1 MASSRVSARIN
12 LPTPGFDGHVEE
24 LALEITVGT
33 ARERAKM
40 TEIDRTDR
48 RILALL
54 QADGRISTVDLAEK
68 VGLSPTS
75 TSERLKRL
83 QREGFVSGFRAM
95 LDPRRLGLELLVFV
109 EVSLDKTTPDV
120 FEKFAAAVRR
130 APEVLECHM
139 VAGGFDYLVKTRVA
153 DMAAYRR
160 FLGEILLALP
170 GVKETRT
177 YAVMEEVKSDGVLPV

>member
-1 MASSRVSARIN
+1 MA
-12 LPTPGFDGHVEE
+12 D
-24 LALEITVGT
+24 
-33 ARERAKM
+33 
-40 TEIDRTDR
+40 IDRIDR
-48 RILALL
+48 KILKCL
-54 QADGRISTVDLAEK
+54 QEDGRIATVDLAEK

-75 TSERLKRL
+75 TSERMKRL
-83 QREGFVSGFRAM
+83 QREGYIAGFGAR
-95 LDPRRLGLELLVFV
+95 LDPHRLGLELLVFV

-153 DMAAYRR
+153 DMTAYRR

-177 YAVMEEVKSDGVLPV
+177 YAVMEEVKSDGMLPV

>member
-1 MASSRVSARIN
+1 
-12 LPTPGFDGHVEE
+12 
-24 LALEITVGT
+24 
-33 ARERAKM
+33 M
-40 TEIDRTDR
+40 TDLDPTDR

-54 QADGRISTVDLAEK
+54 QEDGRLPAVELAERI
-68 VGLSPTS
+68 GLSPTS
-75 TSERLKRL
+75 TGERLRRL
-83 QREGFVSGFRAM
+83 QKEGVIAGFRAR

-120 FEKFAAAVRR
+120 FDRFARAVRR

-160 FLGEILLALP
+160 FLGEVLLALP
-170 GVKETRT
+170 GVRETRT
-177 YAVMEEVKSDGVLPV
+177 YAVMEEVKSDGPLPV

>member
-1 MASSRVSARIN
+1 MNFMGV
-12 LPTPGFDGHVEE
+12 D
-24 LALEITVGT
+24 
-33 ARERAKM
+33 M
-40 TEIDRTDR
+40 TELDRTDR
-48 RILALL
+48 RILGLL
-54 QADGRISTVDLAEK
+54 QADGRIATVELAERI
-68 VGLSPTS
+68 GLSPTS
-75 TSERLKRL
+75 TGERLRRL
-83 QREGFVSGFRAM
+83 QREGYVAGFRAV
-95 LDPRRLGLELLVFV
+95 LDPHRLGLGLLVFV

-120 FEKFAAAVRR
+120 FERFAAAVRR